1 LAGKSRIGDEGDAT
15 SLVSFRVF
23 IKLTPTIS
31 ADMAMTTQTERLAA
45 MYADFHNEGCAAV
58 IEHAAQTGGYVYWS
72 GIRKAWDFISYDEA
86 HEMAADEL
94 AELHAVHIPKGYT
107 P

>member
-1 LAGKSRIGDEGDAT
+1 
-15 SLVSFRVF
+15 
-23 IKLTPTIS
+23 
-31 ADMAMTTQTERLAA
+31 MAMTTQTERLAT
-45 MYADFHNEGCAAV
+45 MYANFEGCAAA

-72 GIRKAWDFISYDEA
+72 GIRRAWDFISYDEA

-94 AELHAVHIPKGYT
+94 AELHAVHIPKGFT

>member
-1 LAGKSRIGDEGDAT
+1 
-15 SLVSFRVF
+15 
-23 IKLTPTIS
+23 
-31 ADMAMTTQTERLAA
+31 MAMTTQTERPAA
-45 MYADFHNEGCAAV
+45 MDANFHNEGCTAV

-72 GIRKAWDFISYDEA
+72 GIRRAWDFISYDEA
-86 HEMAADEL
+86 REMAADEL

>member
-1 LAGKSRIGDEGDAT
+1 MRRSKMSDTDPSPAPVG
-15 SLVSFRVF
+15 
-23 IKLTPTIS
+23 
-31 ADMAMTTQTERLAA
+31 
-45 MYADFHNEGCAAV
+45 GCDTV

-72 GIRKAWDFISYDEA
+72 GIRRAWDFISYDEA

-94 AELHAVHIPKGYT
+94 AELHAVHIPKGFT